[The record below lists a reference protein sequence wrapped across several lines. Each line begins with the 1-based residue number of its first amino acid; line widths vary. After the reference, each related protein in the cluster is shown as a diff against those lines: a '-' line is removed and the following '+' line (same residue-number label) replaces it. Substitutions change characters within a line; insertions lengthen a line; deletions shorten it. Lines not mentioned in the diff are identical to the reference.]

1 MGVEG
6 LDDFFIKMLQ
16 KWQLEEETFLQ
27 SLRRI
32 FWKQNTFLIPKAM
45 MFDSKIHYSYSL
57 R

>member
-32 FWKQNTFLIPKAM
+32 F
-45 MFDSKIHYSYSL
+45 
-57 R
+57 